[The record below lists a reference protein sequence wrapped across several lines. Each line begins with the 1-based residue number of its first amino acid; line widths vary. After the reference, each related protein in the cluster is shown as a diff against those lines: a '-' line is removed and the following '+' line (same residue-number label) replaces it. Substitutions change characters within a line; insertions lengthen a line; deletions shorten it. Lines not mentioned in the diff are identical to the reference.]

1 MPCIR
6 PLSYESD
13 LQKRALNY
21 LLCYLLCKNI
31 IIVTKIENIDSLQH
45 SVFIWP

>member
-1 MPCIR
+1 MPCIK

-31 IIVTKIENIDSLQH
+31 IIVTKIENI
-45 SVFIWP
+45 